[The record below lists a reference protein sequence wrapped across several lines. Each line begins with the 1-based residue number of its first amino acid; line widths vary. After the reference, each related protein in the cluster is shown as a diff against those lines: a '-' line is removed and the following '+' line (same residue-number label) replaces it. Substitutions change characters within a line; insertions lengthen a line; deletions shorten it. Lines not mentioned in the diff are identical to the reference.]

1 MSFSG
6 EQHIQQAPCLHAY
19 PPSQKCQETGQQS
32 IQAPDLIVF
41 QENTT
46 TCLEFCI
53 RGFVSGI
60 QNAKTFTYWH
70 QVLMPGTSL
79 VENQSPLYFGPILMS
94 CKTYV
99 QSGLS
104 GNDWVPRDCLP
115 NTLILQTLVPI
126 ELLHV
131 QVSTSLEE
139 V

>member
-19 PPSQKCQETGQQS
+19 PPSQKCQETSQQS

-53 RGFVSGI
+53 KGFVSGI

-79 VENQSPLYFGPILMS
+79 VENQSPLYSGPYSDVL
-94 CKTYV
+94 
-99 QSGLS
+99 
-104 GNDWVPRDCLP
+104 
-115 NTLILQTLVPI
+115 
-126 ELLHV
+126 
-131 QVSTSLEE
+131 
-139 V
+139 